1 MKIGEWITSFLA
13 WTQIVA
19 SPFIIGAIVGF
30 IVYIKYPTTKGLVIG
45 IFISALGLIIGVV
58 IASRIAKKHSTV
70 DFISSVTASPELDN
84 LDKEE
89 N

>member
-13 WTQIVA
+13 WLQIVA
-19 SPFIIGAIVGF
+19 SPFIIAAIVGLF
-30 IVYIKYPTTKGLVIG
+30 VYIKYPSSTGLGIG
-45 IFISALGLIIGVV
+45 VFISAMGLMIGIL
-58 IASRIAKKHSTV
+58 IASRIGKKPGTV
-70 DFISSVTASPELDN
+70 DFISSVTASPELDK

>member
-13 WTQIVA
+13 WLQIVA
-19 SPFIIGAIVGF
+19 SPFIIGAMVGF
-30 IVYIKYPTTKGLVIG
+30 FVYIKYPTNTGLVIG
-45 IFISALGLIIGVV
+45 ISIAIMGLIIGIV
-58 IASRIAKKHSTV
+58 IASRIGKKHGTV

-84 LDKEE
+84 LDKED